1 MMRSGIAKQIR
12 EEYPN
17 VYAIYAKYVAYKRG
31 DVKSLLSDVLYVNTN
46 NDKGPRIIANIFSQA
61 DFGYDGKKYTDY
73 NALRTGFI
81 NLRKRFPSA
90 SIGIPYKIGCGLGGE
105 DWNIV
110 EDIIK
115 TVFRDKKSG
124 SVTIYK
130 LEE

>member
-1 MMRSGIAKQIR
+1 MMERSTQI
-12 EEYPN
+12 
-17 VYAIYAKYVAYKRG
+17 IM
-31 DVKSLLSDVLYVNTN
+31 LLEQV
-46 NDKGPRIIANIFSQA
+46 
-61 DFGYDGKKYTDY
+61 
-73 NALRTGFI
+73 FI

-90 SIGIPYKIGCGLGGE
+90 SIGIPYKIGCGLGGG

-115 TVFRDKKSG
+115 TVFRDKKSD